1 MMIVAFAL
9 RFWLH
14 GFRKVERVL
23 NRSNDDGAARDGNTK
38 IDAENK
44 SMTLIT
50 TSLWEIINA
59 LTVFWIIAKATLP
72 EALDFIIIY
81 KFF

>member
-14 GFRKVERVL
+14 GFPKVERVL
-23 NRSNDDGAARDGNTK
+23 NRSNDDGAARDGNTS

-44 SMTLIT
+44 SMTRIT
-50 TSLWEIINA
+50 TSLWDIIKA
-59 LTVFWIIAKATLP
+59 LTVFWIIAKAILP
-72 EALDFIIIY
+72 EALDFVLIY